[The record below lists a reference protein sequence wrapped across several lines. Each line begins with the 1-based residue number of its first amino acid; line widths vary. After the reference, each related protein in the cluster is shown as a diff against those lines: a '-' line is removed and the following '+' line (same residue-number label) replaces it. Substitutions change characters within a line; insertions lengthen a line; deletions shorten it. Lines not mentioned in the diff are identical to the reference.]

1 MNHFLKIKTFLN
13 FFNFKSKQRKRKVK
27 MSHSLKIYFIILL
40 VVLRQSKSNES
51 HVVFRFNYF
60 GHTRSVSIDEAI
72 KIFLEKKLEYELRI
86 KEEYERKIY
95 NNYLANRIQS
105 SILRDFLT
113 MRY

>member
-1 MNHFLKIKTFLN
+1 
-13 FFNFKSKQRKRKVK
+13 

-40 VVLRQSKSNES
+40 VVLRKSKSNES
-51 HVVFRFNYF
+51 HVVFRFNNF

-72 KIFLEKKLEYELRI
+72 KIFLKKKLEYELRI

-95 NNYLANRIQS
+95 KNYLANRIQS